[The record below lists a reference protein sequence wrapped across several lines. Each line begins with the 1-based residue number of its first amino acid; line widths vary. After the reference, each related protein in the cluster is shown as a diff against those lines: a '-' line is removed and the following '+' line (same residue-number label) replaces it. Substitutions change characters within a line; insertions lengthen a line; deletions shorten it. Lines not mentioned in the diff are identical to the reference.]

1 MTNSYIFASGAAM
14 PCARWVFS
22 PCGRQAER
30 GYFHRG
36 TSATGEGLEPT
47 APCRARGRRS
57 RGRERPAGGYF
68 HRGTSATGEGL
79 EPTAPCRARGRRS
92 RGRERPAG
100 GYFHRGTSATGEGLE
115 PT

>member
-57 RGRERPAGGYF
+57 RGRERPAGGG
-68 HRGTSATGEGL
+68 RRRRRCGGEELGRL
-79 EPTAPCRARGRRS
+79 APARARLTRVASMAQALKQVARTKF
-92 RGRERPAG
+92 ELVM
-100 GYFHRGTSATGEGLE
+100 TDLD
-115 PT
+115 